1 MKVEKVRGKESDG
14 EIYSVLS
21 QKRKYND
28 LGNRVRRWGVTPKQ
42 TQSISNTEK
51 KNSNNKSYIGKTYY
65 DHCHQKVLDFNIMM
79 IGGILYESDVAV
91 NIFK

>member
-1 MKVEKVRGKESDG
+1 MKVEKVQGKESDG
-14 EIYSVLS
+14 EIYSAFTEKEVQRS
-21 QKRKYND
+21 WKQSEEMGSD
-28 LGNRVRRWGVTPKQ
+28 PKQ

-51 KNSNNKSYIGKTYY
+51 KNSNNKSNIGKTYY

-79 IGGILYESDVAV
+79 IGGILYESDMAV